1 MKKYSLFLNDTDR
14 RTPEFKPN
22 RDLDALL
29 TEIHR
34 LLKPG
39 EMQVRGAFSNPKYPV
54 LLVVGT
60 PRSGT
65 TLTMQYLASLS
76 VFSYPSNLL
85 ARFSPVPYIGALIVK
100 LLTDH
105 QIDPHA
111 EISDLCTDD
120 TKKPFFSSNLGKTAG
135 WASPNEFYFFWRQ
148 YIPNYD
154 PEFLQP
160 EEVQQI
166 DERGIQSG
174 LAAIE
179 SVFDKPFA
187 AKATILPYN
196 IPDLLRIIPKAVFL
210 YVRRHPFYVMQS
222 ILEARIRHYGDRKG
236 WWSLVPPEYEKIKDL
251 DPIHQVAGQ
260 VYYTDRAIR
269 MGLEQIPEKNQLVI
283 DYEFLCEKPQAVY
296 SKLREKYA
304 EHDYVIEEAYAGPE
318 CFESRNKLRVSKKEA
333 SDIVAAYEH
342 FSGEKLK
349 L

>member
-1 MKKYSLFLNDTDR
+1 MKGHSLFLNDVDQR
-14 RTPEFKPN
+14 MPEFKPN

-29 TEIHR
+29 AEIHR

-39 EMQVRGAFSNPKYPV
+39 EMQARSAFSESKYPL
-54 LLVVGT
+54 LLVLGN

-65 TLTMQYLASLS
+65 TLAMQYIARLG

-85 ARFSPVPYIGALIVK
+85 ARFSPVPYIGALIEK
-100 LLTDH
+100 LLTDPQFDFH
-105 QIDPHA
+105 N
-111 EISDLCTDD
+111 ETSDIRRE
-120 TKKPFFSSNLGKTAG
+120 FSFSSNLGKTVG

-166 DERGIQSG
+166 DERGIRSG

-196 IPDLLRIIPKAVFL
+196 IPDLLRILPKAVFL
-210 YVRRHPFYVMQS
+210 YVRRNPFYVIQS
-222 ILEARIRHYGDRKG
+222 ILEARIRHYGDRKC
-236 WWSLVPPEYEKIKDL
+236 WWSSKPPQYEKIKDL
-251 DPIHQVAGQ
+251 NPIHQVAGQ
-260 VYYTDRAIR
+260 VYYTDCAISKD
-269 MGLEQIPEKNQLVI
+269 LQQIPEKNQLTI
-283 DYEFLCEKPQAVY
+283 DYEFLCQKPQTVY
-296 SKLREKYA
+296 SKLREKFA
-304 EHDYVIEEAYAGPE
+304 EHDYMIEKAYSGPE
-318 CFESRNKLRVSKKEA
+318 GFESRNKLRVSKKEA

-342 FSGEKLK
+342 FSGIEVTP
-349 L
+349 